1 MDRRKLGGWGE
12 TFAAFYLRAKGYRV
26 LRRGWRAG
34 RLGEIDLIAE
44 RRGMLVFVEVKTRS
58 SRRFGAPEESLTP
71 DKCRRLVRLVE
82 AFLGSLPQQSP
93 LRAMPPRIDVIA
105 VERGAPAG
113 WRVRHVIGAVD
124 ASGGR
129 A

>member
-26 LRRGWRAG
+26 LKRGWRAG

-44 RRGMLVFVEVKTRS
+44 RRGTLVFIEVKTRS
-58 SRRFGAPEESLTP
+58 SRRFGAAEESLTP
-71 DKCRRLVRLVE
+71 AKCRRLVRLVE
-82 AFLGSLPQQSP
+82 AFLGSLPEQSP
-93 LRAMPPRIDVIA
+93 LRAMSPRIDIIA
-105 VERGAPAG
+105 VERGQPTG
-113 WRVRHVIGAVD
+113 WRVRHVIGAVN
-124 ASGGR
+124 AAGGR